1 MAKSLISSFTGTPLT
16 SLTRHNNR
24 LLSNRTKFISTRVK
38 FSYNGIP
45 PLSEGVVNVDFA
57 ALVSR
62 AESVLYTLADAA
74 VVAADGASAGDT
86 TGAATTTTVQ
96 KAGGW
101 FGFISDA
108 MEVVLKVV

>member
-1 MAKSLISSFTGTPLT
+1 MAKSLISSPSSFIGTPLT

-45 PLSEGVVNVDFA
+45 PLSEGVNVDFA

-74 VVAADGASAGDT
+74 VVAVDGASGGGDT
-86 TGAATTTTVQ
+86 TAATTTTVQ

-108 MEVVLKVV
+108 MEVVLK